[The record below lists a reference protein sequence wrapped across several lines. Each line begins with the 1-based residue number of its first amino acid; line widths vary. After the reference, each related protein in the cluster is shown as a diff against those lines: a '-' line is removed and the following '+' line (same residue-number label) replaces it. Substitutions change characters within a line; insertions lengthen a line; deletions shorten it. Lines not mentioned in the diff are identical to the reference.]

1 MKNIKKK
8 ILNTYNQLY
17 ILKDDLYDSIN
28 CPEFIID
35 EFLMFVSIYSHYNFK
50 DNGCPYYDINQV
62 NQTYPENNNIKR
74 FELKYNLFLQDI
86 YDILF
91 DWIFDYKVK
100 STKIRIVK
108 LNIKININQIQFEI
122 INNKSIRELIDLIAE
137 YYNLKTTNLIIKKNN
152 LELDETKKIIEYKL
166 DDTSRLTLNF
176 NQFG

>member
-62 NQTYPENNNIKR
+62 LPHVEYNEIVKFKP
-74 FELKYNLFLQDI
+74 KYTVFLQDV

-91 DWIFDYKVK
+91 EWIFDYKVR
-100 STKIRIVK
+100 STKICIVR
-108 LNIKININQIQFEI
+108 LNVKININQVQFEI
-122 INNKSIRELIDLIAE
+122 YNYKTIRELIDIIAE
-137 YYNLKTTNLIIKKNN
+137 YYNIKTTNLIIKKNN
-152 LELDETKKIIEYKL
+152 LELDDKKHIIEYKI
-166 DDTSRLTLNF
+166 DDTSRLTLYI